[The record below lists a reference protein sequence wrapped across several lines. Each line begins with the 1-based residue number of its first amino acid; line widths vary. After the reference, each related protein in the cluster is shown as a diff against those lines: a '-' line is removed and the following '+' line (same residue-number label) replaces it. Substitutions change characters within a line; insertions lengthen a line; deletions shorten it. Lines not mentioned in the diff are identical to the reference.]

1 MRNLT
6 KSRPASLFEPSQ
18 EGRWHA
24 LRLATRD
31 DVDPGRLFQPFNAQ
45 RGHELKEVELHPQ
58 PGSIVIRD
66 RARLRHQVE
75 VERALVETHT
85 TTSQ

>member
-6 KSRPASLFEPSQ
+6 KSRPASLLEPSE
-18 EGRWHA
+18 EGGWHR

-31 DVDPGRLFQPFNAQ
+31 DIDPRRLFQPFNAQ
-45 RGHELKEVELHPQ
+45 RGHELKEVELHPS

-66 RARLRHQVE
+66 PA
-75 VERALVETHT
+75 
-85 TTSQ
+85 